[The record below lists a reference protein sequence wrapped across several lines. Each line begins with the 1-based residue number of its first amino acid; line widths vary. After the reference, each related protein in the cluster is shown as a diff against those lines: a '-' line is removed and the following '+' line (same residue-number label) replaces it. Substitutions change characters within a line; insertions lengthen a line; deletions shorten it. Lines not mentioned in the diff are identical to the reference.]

1 MAERIETVE
10 NAVDLKNDSSQ
21 IIIEEI
27 ILKEEDIPGAKLP
40 RDTPEECKVQQLQR
54 WLLCRGAKVT
64 GKKEVLVQR

>member
-1 MAERIETVE
+1 MAERIETAE
-10 NAVDLKNDSSQ
+10 NAVHLKNDSSQ
-21 IIIEEI
+21 IIIEEM

-54 WLLCRGAKVT
+54 WLLCRGAKET

>member
-1 MAERIETVE
+1 MAERIETAE

-40 RDTPEECKVQQLQR
+40 SDTHEECKVQQLQW
-54 WLLCRGAKVT
+54 WLLCQGAKVT